1 MKKIIVLTIV
11 CIITATSPAQVA
23 ETGSSQSASST
34 DPWCGKYPM
43 SFFTKT
49 RSSKTVGKGHLS
61 VGWKFQHFDWSRV
74 RGADNHYHE
83 RRSGQTKSQVFNLL
97 CLKYG
102 WAEDHH
108 IALGIPHFIN
118 DYDLP
123 GSSNNDSMGIGNIF
137 LFEKWNIIKETNTMP
152 GVALDY
158 WFYLPS
164 GDSDRKLGS
173 DDWANKVSLE
183 VSKRWDWFS
192 LHFNPNYKWNETKNG
207 DVGEVNVA
215 AIWHLAPELLPAIE
229 YNYFDKESKGH
240 RHDIVP
246 GLIWK
251 FRKGWSFKVGVPV
264 NISSTFTDRDRVGVV
279 AKLFYRF

>member
-1 MKKIIVLTIV
+1 MKTVLALFAACTIT
-11 CIITATSPAQVA
+11 ITSLAQAA
-23 ETGSSQSASST
+23 ETDATNSASAL
-34 DPWCGKYPM
+34 DPWVGKYPM
-43 SFFTKT
+43 SLFTKT

-61 VGWKFQHFDWSRV
+61 VSWKFQHFDWSRV
-74 RGADNHYHE
+74 RGSDNDYHE
-83 RRSGQTKSQVFNLL
+83 RTSGQTKSQVANTL
-97 CLKYG
+97 CFKYG

-108 IALGIPHFIN
+108 IALGIPYFIN

-123 GSSNNDSMGIGNIF
+123 GASGNDSQGIGNIF

-152 GVALDY
+152 GVAIDY
-158 WFYLPS
+158 WLYLPS
-164 GDSDRKLGS
+164 GDTNRKLGS
-173 DDWANKVSLE
+173 DDWANKISLE
-183 VSKRWDWFS
+183 VSKRWNKFS

-207 DVGEVNVA
+207 DVGEVNVG
-215 AIWHLAPELLPAIE
+215 AIWHLCPELLPAIE

-251 FRKGWSFKVGVPV
+251 FRKGWSFKVGAPV
-264 NISSTFTDRDRVGVV
+264 NISSTFTDRDRVGIV